1 MNIMSPTPVE
11 ERLIRMETHLEY
23 IAKHL
28 SESGDRFLRYEER
41 LNKLEAQQTKW
52 QGALMAITGL
62 YTITAFVLN
71 YMKG

>member
-1 MNIMSPTPVE
+1 MSTTPVE

-41 LNKLEAQQTKW
+41 LQKLETQQTKW
-52 QGALMAITGL
+52 QGALMGL
-62 YTITAFVLN
+62 TAVYTMAAFLLN
-71 YMKG
+71 YFKN